1 MYVIT
6 ANNISKKYISGNDK
20 NVLFDDMS
28 LHVHEGEI
36 VFISGDY
43 GSGKT
48 TLLKM
53 IAAMTPPNHGKIKVL
68 GKDLLTIQKRSD
80 WRLKHIGFLTK
91 EDSLIPYLTV
101 KQHLLMGLEDTAS
114 DFELFSEDAKYIL
127 TMVGISEDQLNQFP
141 ESLTKVDRLKITLA
155 RVLMGNPRLLL
166 LDELTSE
173 LNEEQRFELYRT
185 IVEFSR
191 LQNITIILTGENESC
206 DIADRMLKLENGKL
220 MEVNDNTKFIL
231 H

>member
-6 ANNISKKYISGNDK
+6 ANNISKKYISGNEK

-91 EDSLIPYLTV
+91 DDSLIPYLTV
-101 KQHLLMGLEDTAS
+101 KQHLLMGLEDSAS
-114 DFELFSEDAKYIL
+114 DFELFSEEAKYIL
-127 TMVGISEDQLNQFP
+127 TMVGINEDQLNQFP

-191 LQNITIILTGENESC
+191 LQNITVILTGENERC

-220 MEVNDNTKFIL
+220 MEVNDNTKFVL